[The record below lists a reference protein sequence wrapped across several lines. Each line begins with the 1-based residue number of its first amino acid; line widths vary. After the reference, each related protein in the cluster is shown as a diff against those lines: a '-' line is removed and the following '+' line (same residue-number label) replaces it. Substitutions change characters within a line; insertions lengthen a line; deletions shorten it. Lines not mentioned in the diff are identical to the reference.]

1 MNRPDPAPGGASLNR
16 CPHHPF
22 AAFPAALALAALALP
37 CLWLAPAPLALSLS
51 AADQAESA
59 VDRPNFLFI
68 ITDDISRD
76 DLGCYGHPLV
86 RTPHLDQLA
95 AEGRLFENAY
105 VVSSS
110 CSVSRCS
117 IITGRYPHNHGAPEL
132 HTQLPPGHF
141 LFTQALKDAGYYTA
155 LSGKHHM
162 GPAVNDSFD
171 HIDGGSDPGM
181 MGNWLELLQN
191 RPEDQPFFFW
201 FAAFDAHRPW
211 RPSNH
216 AVRYNPD
223 DIEVPPYLV
232 DSMATREDLAEY
244 YHAVSRTDHFVGLL
258 REELERQG
266 IADNTWII
274 YTADNGRPFP
284 RDKTRVFDSGMAVP
298 LIITR
303 PGHTEP
309 GRSASL
315 ASSIDLAP
323 TILEL
328 AGLDGSE
335 RIQGVS
341 LAPVIADPAAV
352 VRDVIYSVHNWHVFQ
367 AHVRMVRHGDHV
379 YARNAFP
386 ERRLWSI
393 EASLRYPSGAELATA
408 RDAGTLTE
416 AQQEVFL
423 QPRPAEELYHLPGD
437 PLQLDNLAANP
448 EHAPVLDHLRAL
460 LDRWVEQTGD
470 SVPDNPT
477 ADRDDHDGNR
487 LPDWERGEFPGA
499 ATNAVEID
507 HPGPIFADQ
516 QPRDQ

>member
-1 MNRPDPAPGGASLNR
+1 MSPTSQSPRSAGATLLR
-16 CPHHPF
+16 L
-22 AAFPAALALAALALP
+22 AAALAIAIPPLLAAG
-37 CLWLAPAPLALSLS
+37 PA
-51 AADQAESA
+51 AADAPDSSDADAANE
-59 VDRPNFLFI
+59 RPNFIFI

-86 RTPHLDQLA
+86 QTPHIDQLA
-95 AEGRLFENAY
+95 AEGRLFENYY

-132 HTQLPPGHF
+132 HTQLPEGQF
-141 LFTQALKDAGYYTA
+141 QFTRVLHEAGYYTA

-181 MGNWLELLQN
+181 MGNWLDLLKD

-216 AVRYNPD
+216 APRYNPE

-266 IADNTWII
+266 IADNTWFI

-303 PGHTEP
+303 PGHIEP
-309 GRSASL
+309 GPTASL
-315 ASSIDLAP
+315 ASAVDLAP

-328 AGLDGSE
+328 AGLDGSD
-335 RIQGVS
+335 RIQGTS
-341 LAPVIADPAAV
+341 LAPVLDDAAAQ

-367 AHVRMVRHGDHV
+367 AHVRMVRHGDYV

-393 EASLRYPSGAELATA
+393 EASIRYPSGAELATA
-408 RDAGTLTE
+408 RDAGTLTP
-416 AQQEVFL
+416 AQQEIFL
-423 QPRPAEELYHLPGD
+423 DPRPAEELYHLPSD
-437 PLQLDNLAANP
+437 PLQLNNLAANP
-448 EHAPVLDHLRAL
+448 EHSPAL
-460 LDRWVEQTGD
+460 G
-470 SVPDNPT
+470 
-477 ADRDDHDGNR
+477 
-487 LPDWERGEFPGA
+487 
-499 ATNAVEID
+499 
-507 HPGPIFADQ
+507 
-516 QPRDQ
+516 